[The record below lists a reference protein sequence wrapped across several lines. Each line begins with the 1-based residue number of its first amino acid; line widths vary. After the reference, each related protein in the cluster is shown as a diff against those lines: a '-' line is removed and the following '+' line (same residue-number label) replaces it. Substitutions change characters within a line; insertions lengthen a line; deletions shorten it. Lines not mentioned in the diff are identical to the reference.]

1 MNANQIYEERK
12 SASLIIYELL
22 IKINKKLKNLD
33 VFDVERM
40 DYLLKNACSP
50 KGDGQEKENIS
61 IQNMNLVLHLLV
73 DLKDN
78 ERLMN
83 YLKLN
88 DELFFNELNIK
99 YSYICFYNKMFYSD
113 IEHLIVEKMNLYQ
126 LSLSLVKKDKSE
138 RCQSNLLM
146 NEV

>member
-1 MNANQIYEERK
+1 MNANHIYEERK
-12 SASLIIYELL
+12 SATLLINELL

-40 DYLLKNACSP
+40 DYLLKNV
-50 KGDGQEKENIS
+50 EKENIS

-83 YLKLN
+83 YLKVN

-113 IEHLIVEKMNLYQ
+113 IEHLIVEKMN
-126 LSLSLVKKDKSE
+126 SFH
-138 RCQSNLLM
+138 SNLLI
-146 NEV
+146 NKV